1 MKKLVLLLH
10 VLGTVFGQS
19 TPRVLVG
26 LIGLMCVLC
35 GVRAEARTLDHSSG
49 FANHDDLMAN
59 GSAHYVGTTAI
70 LTDNFGEAGSI
81 FTVSP
86 VQITNFSSD
95 FEFTILPF
103 ETGIPLADG
112 MTFCIQSAGPMALG
126 GSGGGLGYE
135 LIPTSVAIKFDV
147 FDNNGEGT
155 NSTGV
160 FTDGEFPSVPKSNGD
175 VLIALSGTGIDLT
188 SGDLFHAV
196 ITYHNGRLAIAI
208 TDTATGASFQK
219 TISIDIP
226 SVVGGSRAFVGFTG
240 GTAGLAAVQTIYT
253 WTFSGQGP

>member
-1 MKKLVLLLH
+1 RRHDVLHSECWSHGARRKWGRPWL
-10 VLGTVFGQS
+10 
-19 TPRVLVG
+19 RVNPDQ
-26 LIGLMCVLC
+26 
-35 GVRAEARTLDHSSG
+35 R
-49 FANHDDLMAN
+49 
-59 GSAHYVGTTAI
+59 
-70 LTDNFGEAGSI
+70 
-81 FTVSP
+81 
-86 VQITNFSSD
+86 
-95 FEFTILPF
+95 
-103 ETGIPLADG
+103 
-112 MTFCIQSAGPMALG
+112 
-126 GSGGGLGYE
+126 
-135 LIPTSVAIKFDV
+135 VAIKFDV

-196 ITYHNGRLAIAI
+196 ITYHNGSLTIAI

-253 WTFSGQGP
+253 WTFSGQGPYDFNRRPLTLRCRPRAVGYPRRGRSSVQPTSIAQPIPKGQPRLPDIVEALFTSSADTVQAGRRRDHGADPVSFPREPNTTTPLSRWRLR